1 MARAARKTPTKRR
14 VEPYAQGDLDCLCA
28 IYTIINAVRALCP
41 EMTIGASTRLFRR
54 LIRSL
59 HTHTNDALSPII
71 IGTNRTLLQ
80 KLLAEAQSY
89 IAKRF
94 KVDLDIQPQGRT
106 VNAKSL
112 DVVWDRL
119 SAILDERTV
128 VILELGGCSA
138 NRPIRRSRNPPL
150 PLVEGPNA
158 VCAYPICAEVPTS
171 TSDSREIP
179 DRDNN
184 TLLRR
189 PQCALVGV
197 AESDP
202 YQPKKP
208 ANDWFALKQI
218 GQLFTD

>member
-14 VEPYAQGDLDCLCA
+14 VKPYAQGDLDCMCA

-41 EMTIGASTRLFRR
+41 EMTIGASEALFRR

-94 KVDLDIQPQGRT
+94 KVDLDIQPQGGA
-106 VNAKSL
+106 VKAKSL

-119 SAILDERTV
+119 SAILDEQDGRDPLAWRLLLSLDG
-128 VILELGGCSA
+128 VIRCEA
-138 NRPIRRSRNPPL
+138 
-150 PLVEGPNA
+150 
-158 VCAYPICAEVPTS
+158 
-171 TSDSREIP
+171 
-179 DRDNN
+179 
-184 TLLRR
+184 
-189 PQCALVGV
+189 
-197 AESDP
+197 
-202 YQPKKP
+202 
-208 ANDWFALKQI
+208 ANDAAS
-218 GQLFTD
+218 QLRLSAVP